1 MKLLALEGAL
11 GSFSCTLWVDGAE
24 FSDHLDGK
32 LALERGMALVP
43 EVLHKANLS
52 PDQLDRIAVG
62 SGPGSFTGLR
72 IALSYAKSLAQGWCL
87 PLVALSSFDI
97 ICANEKA
104 RPLLTVVTPRA
115 GVISGSLRTAGGER
129 RASGRTD
136 DALGE
141 LLRDQTE
148 FPLTAIDPSEDVL
161 AALGE
166 RAISV
171 RIVTNQT
178 FPPAL
183 ALARLASVV
192 TPSQSL
198 HQVGADYGELPPAKV
213 PRLR

>member
-1 MKLLALEGAL
+1 
-11 GSFSCTLWVDGAE
+11 
-24 FSDHLDGK
+24 
-32 LALERGMALVP
+32 
-43 EVLHKANLS
+43 
-52 PDQLDRIAVG
+52 
-62 SGPGSFTGLR
+62 
-72 IALSYAKSLAQGWCL
+72 
-87 PLVALSSFDI
+87 
-97 ICANEKA
+97 
-104 RPLLTVVTPRA
+104 VVTPRA